1 MEQTLGER
9 LIEAVTLIG
18 VGMAVVFVALVILMM
33 AIMIINRMAPD
44 RGKKAGGLVLL
55 EATESEDSDRGRIAA
70 LAVAVSKA
78 MEREQDV
85 IPEQRMVS
93 AVGWAGEPS
102 RWVVS
107 GREQAMRSRGK
118 AGRQWGRRSD

>member
-1 MEQTLGER
+1 MSEDLAEAAL
-9 LIEAVTLIG
+9 LILM
-18 VGMAVVFVALVILMM
+18 GMAVVFCALVILMS
-33 AIMIINRMAPD
+33 AIMIINRMTPD
-44 RGKKAGGLVLL
+44 RGKKAEGPVLL

-70 LAVAVSKA
+70 LAVAVAKA
-78 MEREQDV
+78 MEREQEV
-85 IPEQRMVS
+85 TPEQGMVS